1 MAATATTTAT
11 ATAAFSENKFVTS
24 LKTDPLLRSYQVAAG
39 RGIVCK
45 YYSQPTI
52 LFPTRLILSVFRA
65 DLPTQNTGKLKWNI
79 IIQSIH
85 YFQSCRAFKTFKLR
99 AST

>member
-1 MAATATTTAT
+1 MAATTAAATT

-52 LFPTRLILSVFRA
+52 LFPSWSDLICVQSLSTNTKHGEVKMEHYYSEYSLLSV
-65 DLPTQNTGKLKWNI
+65 L
-79 IIQSIH
+79 QS
-85 YFQSCRAFKTFKLR
+85 F
-99 AST
+99 